1 MLKNSSSFN
10 DSIFTSQPD
19 LSVESGTQP
28 SLHPNSHHQV
38 IYAKFNLEVLYPP
51 SYAREVWHYQDS
63 NADLIRSTNAD
74 LIRSTML
81 ILSDPLMNLT
91 GLGLLRINM

>member
-38 IYAKFNLEVLYPP
+38 IYAKFNLEVFYPP

-63 NADLIRSTNAD
+63 NADLIRRSTNEFD
-74 LIRSTML
+74 
-81 ILSDPLMNLT
+81 
-91 GLGLLRINM
+91 